1 MLRPLF
7 LALILATSLFSCGNY
22 QTKTTELEIDLK
34 ADGPFF
40 AGANSLIGEVQFDAA
55 TVLGVD
61 DFSEISNVTISEISV
76 ELEDGQTFTLDQFG
90 SAAIQLVS
98 DNSPMTSIAVMNP
111 IVVKDD
117 EINLRVSNEAE
128 VTSFFKD
135 GTFSVLLDLDF
146 LEDSYE
152 DYLEAD
158 VEMNLTIEYK

>member
-1 MLRPLF
+1 MIRPLF
-7 LALILATSLFSCGNY
+7 IAIVLVASLFACGNY
-22 QTKTTELEIDLK
+22 QSKTTDLEIDLK

-40 AGANSLIGEVQFDAA
+40 AGANSLIGEVQFNAA
-55 TVLGVD
+55 SALGVD
-61 DFSEISNVTISEISV
+61 DFSEISNVTISKITV
-76 ELEDGQTFTLDQFG
+76 ELEEESSFTLDQFG
-90 SAAIQLVS
+90 SATLQLVS

-117 EINLRVSNEAE
+117 EINLTVSKEAE

-152 DYLEAD
+152 DYINAE
-158 VEMNLTIEYK
+158 VEINLTVEYK